1 VTHGGY
7 RVSAL
12 ARLDETK
19 EKRLMLLQACGL
31 VPRRLSWWAEELG
44 MVRVLREFVEILGR
58 YDVPDEALEELAS
71 LTDTR
76 MQRARGVEVA
86 LAAGAPA

>member
-31 VPRRLSWWAEELG
+31 VDLPTD
-44 MVRVLREFVEILGR
+44 FVNG
-58 YDVPDEALEELAS
+58 
-71 LTDTR
+71 
-76 MQRARGVEVA
+76 
-86 LAAGAPA
+86 